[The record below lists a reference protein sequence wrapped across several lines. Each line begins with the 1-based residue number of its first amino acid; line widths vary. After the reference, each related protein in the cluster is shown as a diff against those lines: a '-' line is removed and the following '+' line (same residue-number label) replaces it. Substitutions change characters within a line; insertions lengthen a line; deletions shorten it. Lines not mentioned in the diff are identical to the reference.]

1 MTNTREIAQY
11 AEKVGVY
18 LAIEN
23 HQDGMLD
30 QIRSQDVSGHE
41 VAELLDRVNSPY
53 VGCCIDAGNGLAFL
67 EDPVAITE
75 LLAPRTIT
83 MHVKDF
89 RLKRTFR
96 GAAIAGCLLG
106 KGAVDVRKTIELVVQ
121 KGPRGK
127 NICLQIE
134 APVERLE
141 IPFLEPAYWTAYE
154 PEVAMRLPQYLQL
167 LAQRGEPAEAD
178 FRTPVEQKWAPD
190 DIFAHELKQVQKSIE
205 YVQQIVKELQ

>member
-1 MTNTREIAQY
+1 VNNTREIAQY
-11 AEKVGVY
+11 AEKLGVY
-18 LAIEN
+18 FAIEN
-23 HQDGMLD
+23 HQDGMWEE
-30 QIRSQDVSGHE
+30 IRSQDSSGHD

-53 VGCCIDAGNGLAFL
+53 VGCCLDAGNGLAFL
-67 EDPVAITE
+67 ETPLQVTE
-75 LLAPRTIT
+75 LLAPQTIT

-89 RLKRTFR
+89 RLKRTMR

-127 NICLQIE
+127 NIQLHIE

-141 IPFLEPAYWTAYE
+141 IPFLESRYWTAYE

-167 LAQRGEPAEAD
+167 LAERGEPAETD
-178 FRTPVEQKWAPD
+178 FRTPVEQGWAPD
-190 DIFAHELKQVQKSIE
+190 DIFAHELKQVEDSIK
-205 YVQQIVKELQ
+205 YVQNIVKEMQ